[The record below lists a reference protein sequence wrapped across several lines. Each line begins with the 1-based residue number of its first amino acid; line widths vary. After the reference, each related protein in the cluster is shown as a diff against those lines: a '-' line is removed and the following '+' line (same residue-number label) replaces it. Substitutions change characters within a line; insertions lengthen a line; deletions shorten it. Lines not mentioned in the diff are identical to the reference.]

1 MQVEFLESFLKDIE
15 KIDDSKVL
23 AKIEQIILNIE
34 SSKTLKETPNLKKLI
49 GYKNIFRIKFGNY
62 RIGLYFEND
71 VVELARVLHRKDIC
85 RIFP

>member
-34 SSKTLKETPNLKKLI
+34 SSKTLKEIPNLKKLI

-62 RIGLYFEND
+62 RIGLFFEND
-71 VVELARVLHRKDIC
+71 VVELARVLHRKDIY

>member
-15 KIDDSKVL
+15 KVDDSKVL

-71 VVELARVLHRKDIC
+71 VVELARVLHRKDIY

>member
-34 SSKTLKETPNLKKLI
+34 SSKTLKEIPNLKKLI

-62 RIGLYFEND
+62 RIGLFFEND
-71 VVELARVLHRKDIC
+71 VVELARVLHGKDIY